1 MDKIKLSGML
11 ENCVFCKIAEGKFP
25 SYKVYEDEN
34 FLAFLDKFPR
44 TPGHIQVIPKI
55 HYRWVYDVPNFGEYF
70 EVARKIVDGV
80 KKALNPRLVHLVTI
94 GDEVP
99 HAHIHVVPRFEDDGH
114 GVLIDM
120 SKTLNLSDEE
130 MNGIAERVR
139 SKIS

>member
-1 MDKIKLSGML
+1 ML

>member
-1 MDKIKLSGML
+1 MLSMQ
-11 ENCVFCKIAEGKFP
+11 ECVFCKIVEGKFT

-34 FLAFLDKFPR
+34 YLAFLDKFPR
-44 TPGHIQVIPKI
+44 TPGHIQIIPKG

-70 EVARKIVDGV
+70 EVAKKIVDGV

-130 MNGIAERVR
+130 MKGIAEKVS

>member
-1 MDKIKLSGML
+1 MQ
-11 ENCVFCKIAEGKFP
+11 ECVFCKIVEGKFT

-34 FLAFLDKFPR
+34 YLAFLDKFPR
-44 TPGHIQVIPKI
+44 TPGHIQIIPKG

-70 EVARKIVDGV
+70 EVAKKIVDGV

-130 MNGIAERVR
+130 MKGIAEKVS

>member
-1 MDKIKLSGML
+1 ML

-34 FLAFLDKFPR
+34 YLAFLDKFPR
-44 TPGHIQVIPKI
+44 TPGHIQIIPKG

-70 EVARKIVDGV
+70 EVAKKIVDGV

-130 MNGIAERVR
+130 MKGIAEKVS